1 MSRPGFIDFR
11 HKLSI
16 NFKLLC
22 ILNSYFYVI
31 IDTHVARSV
40 NMTTVDL
47 ELIITEAAMK
57 LQVKELREK
66 QHEAVGAFLDG
77 NDVFMSVPTG
87 YGKSVVYGMLPYA
100 FDMIRGMFY
109 K

>member
-1 MSRPGFIDFR
+1 M
-11 HKLSI
+11 
-16 NFKLLC
+16 
-22 ILNSYFYVI
+22 
-31 IDTHVARSV
+31 ARSV
-40 NMTTVDL
+40 NMASGTTVDL

-57 LQVKELREK
+57 LQVRELREK
-66 QHEAVGAFLDG
+66 QREAVRAFLDG

-100 FDMIRGMFY
+100 FDMIRGTFC